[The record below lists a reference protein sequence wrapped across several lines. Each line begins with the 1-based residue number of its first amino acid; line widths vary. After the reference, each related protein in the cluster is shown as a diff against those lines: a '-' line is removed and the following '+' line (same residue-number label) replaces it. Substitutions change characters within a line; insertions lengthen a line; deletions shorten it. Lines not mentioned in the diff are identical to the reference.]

1 MTLTLFKPRL
11 PLREQMFFAQHL
23 AVMLKAGIAL
33 DRSLKTLS
41 DQSTHRAAKRIF
53 SEISEVV
60 RDGEALSAGLK
71 KFEYTFGALFINMVS
86 AGELSGKLEE
96 ALRRAHLQMKK
107 DYELRSKVLSALM
120 YPAFIVIAMFGI
132 GGAMMVYVIPKLIP
146 LFEGFGTALPLAT
159 RILIKISKIL
169 TDYTLWIVIAAILFI
184 ITTTKL
190 LKGPLRRPWHTLLIH
205 LPLIGPLL
213 RNVNVA
219 RTTRTFSTLLGTD
232 ILVVN
237 ALTITAAI
245 VGNVRFKEALLEA
258 ADKTKQ
264 GVSIAS
270 SFAAHAILFPP
281 TVQTMVSVGE
291 ESGNLK
297 ELLEEVAEFYEEQV
311 DAITKNISSI
321 IEPILI
327 VLLGVA
333 IGGIAM
339 AILTPMYSLMNQI

>member
-1 MTLTLFKPRL
+1 MKFFKPRL
-11 PLREQMFFAQHL
+11 PLREQMFFAEHL

-33 DRSLKTLS
+33 DRALSTLAE
-41 DQSTHRAAKRIF
+41 QSTHRGAKRIF
-53 SEISEVV
+53 SSIAEAV
-60 RDGEALSAGLK
+60 RGGNPLSFGLK
-71 KFEYTFGALFINMVS
+71 KFEYTFGTLFINMVS

-96 ALRRAHLQMKK
+96 ALRRVHLQMKK

-120 YPAFIVIAMFGI
+120 YPAFIIVAMLGI

-146 LFEGFGTALPLAT
+146 LFESFGTALPLPT
-159 RILIKISKIL
+159 RILIGISKFITNYALWTGLGSIL
-169 TDYTLWIVIAAILFI
+169 TIVALI
-184 ITTTKL
+184 KL
-190 LKGPLRRPWHTLLIH
+190 LRGPLRRLWHTFLIH
-205 LPLIGPLL
+205 LPILGKLI

-219 RTTRTFSTLLGTD
+219 RTARTFSTLLGTD
-232 ILVVN
+232 ILVVD
-237 ALTITAAI
+237 ALATTAEI
-245 VGNVRFKEALLEA
+245 VGNLRFKEALLKA
-258 ADKTKQ
+258 AQQTKQ
-264 GVSIAS
+264 GVAIAES
-270 SFAAHAILFPP
+270 VAQYPTLFPS
-281 TVQTMVSVGE
+281 TIHTMISVGE

-333 IGGIAM
+333 IGGIAI

>member
-1 MTLTLFKPRL
+1 MQLFKPRL
-11 PLREQMFFAQHL
+11 PLREQMFLAEHL

-33 DRSLKTLS
+33 DRALSTLAE
-41 DQSTHRAAKRIF
+41 QSTHRAAKRIF
-53 SEISEVV
+53 SATAEAV
-60 RDGEALSAGLK
+60 RGGNPLSFGLK
-71 KFEYTFGALFINMVS
+71 KFEYTFSALFINMVS

-107 DYELRSKVLSALM
+107 DYELRSKVLSALI
-120 YPAFIVIAMFGI
+120 YPAFIIVAMFGI

-146 LFEGFGTALPLAT
+146 LFESFGTALPLPT
-159 RILIKISKIL
+159 RILIGISKFITSYAIWTAL
-169 TDYTLWIVIAAILFI
+169 GAVLVIFTI
-184 ITTTKL
+184 IKL
-190 LKGPLRRPWHTLLIH
+190 LRGPLKRPWHTLLIH
-205 LPLIGPLL
+205 FPILGKLL

-219 RTTRTFSTLLGTD
+219 RIARTFSTLLGTD

-237 ALTITAAI
+237 ALTITAEI
-245 VGNVRFKEALLEA
+245 VGNLRFKEALLYA
-258 ADKTKQ
+258 ADQTKQ
-264 GVSIAS
+264 GVAIAES
-270 SFAAHAILFPP
+270 VAQYPALFPP
-281 TVQTMVSVGE
+281 TIHTMISVGE

-311 DAITKNISSI
+311 DTITKNISSI

-339 AILTPMYSLMNQI
+339 AILTPMYSIMNQI